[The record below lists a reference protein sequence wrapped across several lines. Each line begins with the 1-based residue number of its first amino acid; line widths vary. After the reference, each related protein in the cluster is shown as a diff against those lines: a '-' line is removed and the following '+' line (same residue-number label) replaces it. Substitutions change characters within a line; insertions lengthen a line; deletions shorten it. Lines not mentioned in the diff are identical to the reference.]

1 MYGITSQP
9 PWLSVRLNYAPTV
22 LAGAVLASPAT
33 RWIADQLNHQPSLCP
48 LLRLTGIACPS
59 CGGTRAGVYLASGDP
74 LTALKMNAGVTVGLV
89 VAGIVMLHKLGVAN
103 RADGVA
109 D

>member
-1 MYGITSQP
+1 
-9 PWLSVRLNYAPTV
+9 
-22 LAGAVLASPAT
+22 
-33 RWIADQLNHQPSLCP
+33 
-48 LLRLTGIACPS
+48 
-59 CGGTRAGVYLASGDP
+59 
-74 LTALKMNAGVTVGLV
+74 MNAGVTVGLV